1 MRPRLRELG
10 ISIGQHPT
18 GPNNAITDVP
28 GVAVGHTTII
38 GDAQRVARNGVT
50 VVLPRTGEHSTAAQ
64 PSTCRPAEYQ
74 PPSRVR
80 AVRPEDRTYSGGPH
94 ILGRS
99 PGEADGDYGRARVA
113 TAPMTK
119 TTGGWTS
126 SASTLPRTP
135 VTTR

>member
-74 PPSRVR
+74 PRQPSTS
-80 AVRPEDRTYSGGPH
+80 RTPRGPH
-94 ILGRS
+94 VLGRT
-99 PGEADGDYGRARVA
+99 AHTRAI
-113 TAPMTK
+113 
-119 TTGGWTS
+119 
-126 SASTLPRTP
+126 
-135 VTTR
+135 TR

>member
-64 PSTCRPAEYQ
+64 PSTCRPAEYVPYAQ
-74 PPSRVR
+74 RTARTR
-80 AVRPEDRTYSGGPH
+80 ADRTYSGDHPVKQTG
-94 ILGRS
+94 
-99 PGEADGDYGRARVA
+99 
-113 TAPMTK
+113 
-119 TTGGWTS
+119 TTGARGW
-126 SASTLPRTP
+126 R
-135 VTTR
+135 RRR

>member
-64 PSTCRPAEYQ
+64 PSTSRA
-74 PPSRVR
+74 SRVP

>member
-1 MRPRLRELG
+1 MRPRLRELD

-64 PSTCRPAEYQ
+64 PSTCRASRVPAAQPSTCRPAEYVPYAQ
-74 PPSRVR
+74 RTARTR
-80 AVRPEDRTYSGGPH
+80 ADRTYSGDHPVKQTG
-94 ILGRS
+94 
-99 PGEADGDYGRARVA
+99 
-113 TAPMTK
+113 
-119 TTGGWTS
+119 TTGARG
-126 SASTLPRTP
+126 
-135 VTTR
+135 

>member
-64 PSTCRPAEYQ
+64 PSTCRA
-74 PPSRVR
+74 SRVP
-80 AVRPEDRTYSGGPH
+80 AAQPSTCRTPRGPH
-94 ILGRS
+94 VLGRT
-99 PGEADGDYGRARVA
+99 AHTRAI
-113 TAPMTK
+113 
-119 TTGGWTS
+119 
-126 SASTLPRTP
+126 
-135 VTTR
+135 TR